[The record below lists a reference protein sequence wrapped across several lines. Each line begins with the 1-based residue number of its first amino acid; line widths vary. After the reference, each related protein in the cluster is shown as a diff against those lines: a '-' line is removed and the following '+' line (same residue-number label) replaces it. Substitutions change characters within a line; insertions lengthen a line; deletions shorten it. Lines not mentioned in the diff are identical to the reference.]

1 MSKAFIQ
8 KPAPNFE
15 GVSVCEGEFV
25 DTKLSDYLGKWYVLP
40 AATVLAISPLFSVA
54 SSGRVRSQ
62 DSMLTCQCSSCCLLL

>member
-25 DTKLSDYLGKWYVLP
+25 DTKLSDYAGKWYVSPPL
-40 AATVLAISPLFSVA
+40 SPLRSAHFSRPL
-54 SSGRVRSQ
+54 SE
-62 DSMLTCQCSSCCLLL
+62 